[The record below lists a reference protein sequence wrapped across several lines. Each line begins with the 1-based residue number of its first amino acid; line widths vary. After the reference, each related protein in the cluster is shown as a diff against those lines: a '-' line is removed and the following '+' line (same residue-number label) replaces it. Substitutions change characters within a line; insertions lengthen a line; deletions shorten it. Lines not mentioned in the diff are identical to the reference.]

1 MYPNAA
7 NSVLSSQTYDLGE
20 TATTLIVI
28 VIRHFKRQPAREGF
42 CKLWDQILFSP
53 LATKYVNGHFHYV
66 ATFAVTVQLT
76 GWQITVL

>member
-1 MYPNAA
+1 MFCQMYPNAA

-42 CKLWDQILFSP
+42 CKL
-53 LATKYVNGHFHYV
+53 
-66 ATFAVTVQLT
+66 
-76 GWQITVL
+76 